1 MPDGDCFVFAEHDG
15 LIEPLVDLGT
25 AVEKGAEIARIWPVE
40 RTGVAPVTYRARRGG
55 LLTARHFPGLV
66 KSGDCLAVTAVV
78 VE

>member
-1 MPDGDCFVFAEHDG
+1 
-15 LIEPLVDLGT
+15 
-25 AVEKGAEIARIWPVE
+25 
-40 RTGVAPVTYRARRGG
+40 VAPVIYRARRGG